1 MRPRLNNSNGICV
14 PHGPE
19 HLLGTGD
26 GLTMRQ
32 LLPGSPHGFLAVLC
46 GPGTGQ
52 GAQRGGRAQRGVSDL
67 APSGGKL
74 QASLNTPSFSIQ

>member
-19 HLLGTGD
+19 HLLGTED

-52 GAQRGGRAQRGVSDL
+52 GAQRGGRALMSATSPPRVGSCRL
-67 APSGGKL
+67 L
-74 QASLNTPSFSIQ
+74 